1 MIDVVF
7 FPYRKATHE
16 KNKRKSWIPIMGHT
30 DKLTRQRKARKEK
43 WFTWELAHVKRKRG
57 FRTFKSYWNLEALKS
72 NEKQ

>member
-16 KNKRKSWIPIMGHT
+16 KNKRKSWIPIMGQT

-43 WFTWELAHVKRKRG
+43 WFTWELVDVG
-57 FRTFKSYWNLEALKS
+57 NW
-72 NEKQ
+72 